1 MLALELLRAL
11 SVNLP
16 NAITIGRIFLV
27 PLLVVVLMTN
37 PKDLYYLGISRELL
51 GAMIFAV
58 ASLTDWLDGYVARR
72 TKQITGLGQWM
83 DPLADKLLVTAAFV
97 SLLYLGLAPAWMV
110 AVILGR
116 EFFVTVLRSI
126 VHARG
131 QALPASYLGKVKM
144 VAQVAAILI
153 LILGHENL
161 QGFIVLGTVALWIA
175 TLAAIV
181 SAVGYAR
188 HVNRV
193 MITGARPEPAPV
205 TSPTADPASRE
216 SSTPPRRVSA

>member
-1 MLALELLRAL
+1 MSASP

-37 PKDLYYLGISRELL
+37 PKDMNLL
-51 GAMIFAV
+51 GVSKEILGALIFAV

-72 TKQITGLGQWM
+72 RKQVTGLGQWM

-97 SLLYLGLAPAWMV
+97 SLVYLNLAPAWMV
-110 AVILGR
+110 VVILGR

-126 VHARG
+126 AHARG
-131 QALPASYLGKVKM
+131 QALPASGLGKVKM

-153 LILGHENL
+153 LILGKDHL
-161 QGFIVLGTVALWIA
+161 RGFFVLGQIALWIA
-175 TLAAIV
+175 VISALV
-181 SAVGYAR
+181 SA
-188 HVNRV
+188 
-193 MITGARPEPAPV
+193 
-205 TSPTADPASRE
+205 ADYSRRINVIMGGKE
-216 SSTPPRRVSA
+216 A